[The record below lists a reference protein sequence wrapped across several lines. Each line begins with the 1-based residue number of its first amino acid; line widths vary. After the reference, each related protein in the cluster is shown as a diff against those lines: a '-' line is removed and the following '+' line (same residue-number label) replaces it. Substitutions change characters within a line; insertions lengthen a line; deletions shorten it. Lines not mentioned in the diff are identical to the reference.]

1 MRAVVLQSRAR
12 SPTVGVVG
20 PARAARL
27 GHNQSVVRSL
37 NARLE
42 HGLVTPKSP
51 FGADGPGFLCECS
64 NLDCTEIV
72 YVDLGT
78 YAEVRRHE
86 RRFFV
91 RTGHDIPEIERIVGE
106 GRGYVVVE
114 KVGTAAAAVA
124 GDG

>member
-1 MRAVVLQSRAR
+1 VE
-12 SPTVGVVG
+12 
-20 PARAARL
+20 PARAQRL

-37 NARLE
+37 NARLD
-42 HGLVTPKSP
+42 HGLVTPKPP

-72 YVDLGT
+72 FVDLRT
-78 YAEVRRHE
+78 YEDVRRND

-106 GRGYVVVE
+106 GQGYVVVE
-114 KVGTAAAAVA
+114 KLGTAATAAAA
-124 GDG
+124 GED